1 MIGELQRSSTEE
13 GLDEE
18 SHEGY
23 ARSSTLLALLNQVLF
38 GWWAVASGTTWEK
51 LLLQR

>member
-13 GLDEE
+13 VQDEE
-18 SHEGY
+18 NHEES

-38 GWWAVASGTTWEK
+38 G
-51 LLLQR
+51 

>member
-13 GLDEE
+13 VQDEE
-18 SHEGY
+18 SREES

-38 GWWAVASGTTWEK
+38 G
-51 LLLQR
+51 